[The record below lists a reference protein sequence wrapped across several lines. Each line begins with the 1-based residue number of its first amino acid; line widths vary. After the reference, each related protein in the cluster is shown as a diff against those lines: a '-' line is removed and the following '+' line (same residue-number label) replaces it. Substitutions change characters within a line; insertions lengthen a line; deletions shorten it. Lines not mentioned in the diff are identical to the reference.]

1 MAVVEME
8 LDVPDGVE
16 IRGYERI
23 DRGHA
28 FEVDWRLPEEVTCD
42 KCGRC
47 QQVHVHLGEKMHVIR
62 DLDIQGLPAF
72 FVYQPPYHR
81 CDWCCHRQWL
91 IPPFKRKHVTCTLR
105 FEEQVLR
112 MMIGSTEEEV
122 GRRLGISAEMVR
134 QIINHR
140 MKDEQRVAPD
150 RVITDVGMDEI
161 SLKKRHKLYATILTD
176 LTCPDQPRILAVAPG
191 RDQTAARA
199 CLERLSSVQREQVRT
214 HRTDMSSSYTA
225 ACAEH
230 LPNSQQVID
239 RFHVAQKL
247 GEIVDRV
254 RKKKTRAYKKGLAT
268 QARKKFRSQM
278 WAFRKRPQELTPD
291 EHAQLA
297 ELFGQIPDLELPY
310 YFRQAITNIF
320 DHAASREEAAQQLEE
335 LRAQMDPDDEDNQIL
350 LEFFATY
357 DEHRSGILAYFD
369 ERKTSGPVEGL
380 NNKARVITKRCYGI
394 KDTRTLWARLC
405 LDVNLASLA
414 VSFTV
419 NHIHDIANQ
428 IRTVF
433 LGYYT

>member
-1 MAVVEME
+1 
-8 LDVPDGVE
+8 
-16 IRGYERI
+16 
-23 DRGHA
+23 
-28 FEVDWRLPEEVTCD
+28 
-42 KCGRC
+42 
-47 QQVHVHLGEKMHVIR
+47 
-62 DLDIQGLPAF
+62 
-72 FVYQPPYHR
+72 
-81 CDWCCHRQWL
+81 
-91 IPPFKRKHVTCTLR
+91 
-105 FEEQVLR
+105 
-112 MMIGSTEEEV
+112 
-122 GRRLGISAEMVR
+122 
-134 QIINHR
+134 
-140 MKDEQRVAPD
+140 
-150 RVITDVGMDEI
+150 
-161 SLKKRHKLYATILTD
+161 
-176 LTCPDQPRILAVAPG
+176 
-191 RDQTAARA
+191 
-199 CLERLSSVQREQVRT
+199 
-214 HRTDMSSSYTA
+214 
-225 ACAEH
+225 
-230 LPNSQQVID
+230 
-239 RFHVAQKL
+239 
-247 GEIVDRV
+247 
-254 RKKKTRAYKKGLAT
+254 
-268 QARKKFRSQM
+268 M

-320 DHAASREEAAQQLEE
+320 DHAASREEAAQQLED